1 MNTIKLSSLAIL
13 ILLFSCATKTSSTET
28 MVKIETTMGS
38 ITVKLYDDTPKHKE
52 NFLKQVK
59 KKYYDNLLF
68 HRVVK
73 DFMIQTGDP
82 QSKNA
87 PADKA
92 LGAGGPKQ
100 TIPAEFIFPEHFHRR
115 GALAAA
121 RQGDA
126 INPKKE
132 SSGSQFYI
140 VWGKT
145 YLDEE
150 LNSVEEQRVIR
161 VQREI
166 YQQMLQERAQEL
178 NNYRQDGNEISI
190 LLLQDELQKK
200 SMEEAEK
207 RTPFKFTDEQREV
220 YKTVGGTPFLDG
232 EYTIFGEVV
241 EGLDVVEK
249 IQAVATDPNNRPV
262 EDIKIHKA
270 TILK

>member
-1 MNTIKLSSLAIL
+1 M
-13 ILLFSCATKTSSTET
+13 
-28 MVKIETTMGS
+28 
-38 ITVKLYDDTPKHKE
+38 
-52 NFLKQVK
+52 
-59 KKYYDNLLF
+59 
-68 HRVVK
+68 
-73 DFMIQTGDP
+73 
-82 QSKNA
+82 
-87 PADKA
+87 
-92 LGAGGPKQ
+92 
-100 TIPAEFIFPEHFHRR
+100 
-115 GALAAA
+115 
-121 RQGDA
+121 
-126 INPKKE
+126 
-132 SSGSQFYI
+132 
-140 VWGKT
+140 
-145 YLDEE
+145 
-150 LNSVEEQRVIR
+150 IR